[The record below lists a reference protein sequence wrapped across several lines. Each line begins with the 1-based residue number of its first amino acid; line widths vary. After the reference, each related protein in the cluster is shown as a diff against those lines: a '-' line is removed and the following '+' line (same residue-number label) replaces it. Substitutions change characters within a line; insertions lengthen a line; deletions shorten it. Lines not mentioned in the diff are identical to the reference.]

1 MHTRTLLI
9 LGPVL
14 LALGGCAEDKE
25 DGTLDAD
32 GDGYDVNDDCDDGD
46 ADVNPGADELCD
58 DGIDNNC
65 DGVDDTCIL
74 DADGDGVAAEDDCD
88 DQDASVYPGAVEDCY
103 DGRDND
109 CNGVVTECIDP
120 VMTYEELGLGAPG
133 TYSTA
138 IAADQILF
146 GDYQGNGTARFFEFD
161 AGVVAEADAITT
173 TDGETAGSTFGVG
186 FSHPGGDLLCIHADY
201 FSTPAYAAGK
211 SYCFSEATLRAE
223 VGTLIPAHAEFTV
236 TGEVDDAYTTVEAIR
251 DLDGDG
257 FDDVL
262 AYTARGVHVIQ
273 GDGTGFSGDYSVPTD
288 AGISLGACD
297 PASSIWCGYGRAA
310 LLDDPGAILIAG
322 DGSTDT
328 TSWFDLPLIGSSP
341 SPDATYTI
349 SRADPANAAAMPTL
363 SGFAI
368 GDPAEGDVTLIDAG
382 GSMTVLNEPA
392 GNDFG
397 YWVATGQSQTGAPL
411 LLASAVDEN
420 EGTIYVF
427 DLDLTPLPTSTDEAR
442 YILMPP
448 GQLDNCGWR
457 TDVGVVADDSG
468 THTLVSSACLET
480 GGAVYELDFQIAPP
494 PPLPASAVTQIG
506 PKRYEIRQQAVD
518 LYTSRVEWAQSL
530 AQTEA
535 VPGGWRLHAIGSG
548 SPLDRMGLQNGD
560 IVHGVNEH
568 PISTP
573 AQVRAAA
580 QNLMSATTLLLD
592 IVRGGTSGTI
602 RYDIVP

>member
-1 MHTRTLLI
+1 M
-9 LGPVL
+9 LGPIL
-14 LALGGCAEDKE
+14 LALSGCSDAKK
-25 DGTLDAD
+25 DGTLDLD
-32 GDGYDVNDDCDDGD
+32 GDGYDVNEDCDDGNSE
-46 ADVNPGADELCD
+46 VNPGAYEVCD

-88 DQDASVYPGAVEDCY
+88 DHDASVYPGAIEDCY

-109 CNGVVTECIDP
+109 CNGVVTECLDP
-120 VMTYEELGLGAPG
+120 VMIYEELGTGARG

-138 IAADQILF
+138 IAADQIVF

-161 AGVVAEADAITT
+161 AGIVEDADAITT

-223 VGTLIPAHAEFTV
+223 VGTLNLADAEFTV
-236 TGEVDDAYTTVEAIR
+236 TGEVDDAYTTVEALR

-262 AYTARGVHVIQ
+262 VYTARGMHVIE
-273 GDGTGFSGDYSVPTD
+273 GDGTGFAGDYSVPTD
-288 AGISLGACD
+288 AGISLGACG
-297 PASSIWCGYGRAA
+297 PASSIWCGYGRAV
-310 LLDDPGAILIAG
+310 LLDDPGTILIAG

-328 TSWFDLPLIGSSP
+328 TSWFDLPLSGSAP

-363 SGFAI
+363 SGFAV
-368 GDPAEGDVTLIDAG
+368 GDPDEGAVNLIDAG

-392 GNDFG
+392 GYSFG
-397 YWVATGQSQTGAPL
+397 YWVATGQSQTGTPL
-411 LLASAVDEN
+411 LLASAVAED

-442 YILMPP
+442 YILVPP
-448 GQLDNCGWR
+448 DQLDNCGRR
-457 TDVGVVADDSG
+457 TDVGVVADESG

-480 GGAVYELDFQIAPP
+480 GGAVYELDFEAAPP
-494 PPLPASAVTQIG
+494 PPLPGSAITQVG
-506 PKRYEIRQQAVD
+506 PKRYKIRRRAVD
-518 LYTSRVEWAQSL
+518 LYTSRIEWVQSL

-535 VPGGWRLHAIGSG
+535 VPGGWRLHAIGDG

-560 IVHGVNEH
+560 IIRGVNQRT
-568 PISTP
+568 ISTP
-573 AQVRAAA
+573 TQVRAAA
-580 QNLMSATTLLLD
+580 QELVSASTLRLD
-592 IVRGGTSGTI
+592 VVRGGVVGTL